1 MRVARSTPS
10 DRGSGPGVSATAPD
24 VAMRDEGDQHLVIET
39 IDVEKVFAS
48 GDGVSSL
55 NLAVPSGTIFG
66 FVGPSGSGKTTTVRM
81 LTGALRPTRGTVR
94 VFGDDPARFDSQTR
108 SRLGYMP
115 QQSVLYPE
123 MTVEE
128 NLRFLSSLYGVQGS
142 AGKKSRSEALDFV
155 DLAEHA
161 GKRVDEIS
169 GGMRRRLS
177 LASALAHEPD
187 LLFLDEPTAGIDPV
201 LRRRVWDHLMSLRDS
216 GRTLFVTTQ
225 YVGEATYCDLVGL
238 ISDGELI
245 HVDTPDALRRE
256 AIGGDVVVVEIE
268 RPFDTRV
275 ADSVLRDLSAGSVEW
290 TGVSSVEVVV
300 DSAGSSIPRITAALT
315 EKGISVSQIEES
327 MPMFDDVFV
336 ALVEQHREE
345 RAVRT

>member
-1 MRVARSTPS
+1 MRVAGSTSP
-10 DRGSGPGVSATAPD
+10 GSGSAESASTSGERP
-24 VAMRDEGDQHLVIET
+24 VIHT
-39 IDVEKVFAS
+39 VDVEKIFSS
-48 GDGVSSL
+48 GDGVSRLDLS
-55 NLAVPSGTIFG
+55 VPAATIFG

-81 LTGALRPTRGTVR
+81 LTGALRPTKGTVR
-94 VFGDDPARFDSQTR
+94 VFGGDPARFDSQTR

-128 NLRFLSSLYGVQGS
+128 NLRFLSALYGVGGQ
-142 AGKKSRSEALDFV
+142 AGNESRANALDFV
-155 DLAEHA
+155 DLGEHA
-161 GKRVDEIS
+161 GKRVDQIS

-177 LASALAHEPD
+177 LAAALAHEPE

-201 LRRRVWDHLMSLRDS
+201 LRRRVWDHLVSLRDS
-216 GRTLFVTTQ
+216 GRSLFVTTQ
-225 YVGEATYCDLVGL
+225 NVGEAMYCDLVGL

-245 HVDTPDALRRE
+245 HVDSPDALRRK

-268 RPFDTRV
+268 RPFDTQV
-275 ADSVLRDLSAGSVEW
+275 ADSALRGLSIGSVEW
-290 TGVSSVEVVV
+290 KGVSSVELVVE
-300 DSAGSSIPRITAALT
+300 SAGSSIPRIAGELT

-336 ALVEQHREE
+336 ALVERHRED
-345 RAVRT
+345 RAVVT